1 MSRMPYQYFCVCPLA
16 GEAQFKSKSSQFL
29 KRSDIFPSNL
39 EGLQPNPKTP
49 QTHILVCFSV
59 SQKDINAFVTGALGV
74 SNTFWWALDMSNNTM
89 AYKSSSAEIPA
100 TGDYWDINLALDY
113 RNLHRMY
120 NAEA

>member
-1 MSRMPYQYFCVCPLA
+1 
-16 GEAQFKSKSSQFL
+16 
-29 KRSDIFPSNL
+29 
-39 EGLQPNPKTP
+39 
-49 QTHILVCFSV
+49 
-59 SQKDINAFVTGALGV
+59 
-74 SNTFWWALDMSNNTM
+74 MSNNTM